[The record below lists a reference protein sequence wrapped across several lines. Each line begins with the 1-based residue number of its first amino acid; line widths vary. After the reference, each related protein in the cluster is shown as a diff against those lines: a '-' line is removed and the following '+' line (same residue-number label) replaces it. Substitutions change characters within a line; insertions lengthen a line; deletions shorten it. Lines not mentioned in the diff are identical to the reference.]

1 MLIFLKWAAVT
12 CSISQA
18 FDSYSRSSEYQQE
31 WTALLLHMT
40 RTVIMWSHQ
49 IWAMRNLRHLRP
61 PQVPPASSGFKLSV
75 PKVKMMVISRKRH
88 PPTPTI
94 VIKGHQVEQVSSF
107 KLLGVTI
114 SADLSWRQ
122 HIHGIVS
129 KAKCLLG
136 FLYRVFGSSNRRCL
150 SILYRSAVLPH
161 LDYCSSVWDPP
172 HKTHI
177 QALERVQTFAAR
189 LVTNDWAGNGESLRA
204 LLGWPKLS
212 TRRQFQ
218 KLCLCRRIVT
228 GGSLIPPCFFEP
240 HPRPTSSH
248 RNSSP
253 LFRPYVR
260 TLQHRHSFKHS
271 VVDVWNGIPEGTVSS
286 SQTVRSF
293 KAKLR

>member
-1 MLIFLKWAAVT
+1 MFGK
-12 CSISQA
+12 
-18 FDSYSRSSEYQQE
+18 D
-31 WTALLLHMT
+31 
-40 RTVIMWSHQ
+40 
-49 IWAMRNLRHLRP
+49 
-61 PQVPPASSGFKLSV
+61 
-75 PKVKMMVISRKRH
+75 KVKGKWNWGDHVL
-88 PPTPTI
+88 P
-94 VIKGHQVEQVSSF
+94 
-107 KLLGVTI
+107 
-114 SADLSWRQ
+114 
-122 HIHGIVS
+122 IVS
-129 KAKCLLG
+129 KCTYLGVDFSYNGAWDTHIINKLIQNGQQKVNQLNSIISNHYINLSAQRMLL
-136 FLYRVFGSSNRRCL
+136 L
-150 SILYRSAVLPH
+150 SVLRPS
-161 LDYCSSVWDPP
+161 LEYG
-172 HKTHI
+172 I

-240 HPRPTSSH
+240 HPRPTNSH

-271 VVDVWNGIPEGTVSS
+271 VVDVWNGIPEDTVSS

-293 KAKLR
+293 KAKLRELLFT

>member
-1 MLIFLKWAAVT
+1 MFLSVLKLP
-12 CSISQA
+12 S
-18 FDSYSRSSEYQQE
+18 
-31 WTALLLHMT
+31 LLLLCRRCVCVCMYVPAIECPVT
-40 RTVIMWSHQ
+40 TQ
-49 IWAMRNLRHLRP
+49 PGFYQP
-61 PQVPPASSGFKLSV
+61 PAPCTINHWIASSGFKLSV

-129 KAKCLLG
+129 KANCLLG

-228 GGSLIPPCFFEP
+228 GGSLIPPCFLSP
-240 HPRPTSSH
+240 ILALPARTANHHHSS
-248 RNSSP
+248 
-253 LFRPYVR
+253 VR
-260 TLQHRHSFKHS
+260 M
-271 VVDVWNGIPEGTVSS
+271 
-286 SQTVRSF
+286 
-293 KAKLR
+293 